1 MIRFD
6 FQEKVAL
13 VTGGTKGIGRSIVTE
28 LLRGQARVVVTYSR
42 DESAAAAFLDSLSAE
57 EQSRVHL
64 VKSDVASRSDVHDL
78 FKQPVGPWGQ
88 PISLV
93 VNNAGILKQGEF
105 QALSDEQWDQTF
117 AVNLKGPFMV
127 GQEFLKH
134 GPTGGAVVNISSIG
148 GQTGGNKA
156 PDYAA
161 SKAGLIS
168 LTRSLARLG
177 AAQGMRVN
185 AVSPGWIV
193 TDIFNEDQLVHLQKE
208 ATQVIP
214 LGRMGKPEEVASA
227 VLYLLSEEAS
237 FITGHCLN
245 VNGGLYFG

>member
-1 MIRFD
+1 VIRFD
-6 FQEKVAL
+6 FQQRVAL
-13 VTGGTKGIGRSIVTE
+13 VTGGTKGIGRAIVAG

-42 DESAAAAFLDSLSAE
+42 DESAATAFQNSLSAE

-64 VKSDVASRSDVHDL
+64 LKSDVSCRADVHNL
-78 FKQPVGPWGQ
+78 FRKPVGPWGE

-93 VNNAGILKQGEF
+93 VNNAGILKQGDF
-105 QALSDEQWDQTF
+105 QDLSDEQWDQTF

-134 GPTGGAVVNISSIG
+134 GPDGGAVVNISSIG
-148 GQTGGNKA
+148 GQTGGNRA

-177 AAQGMRVN
+177 TARGMRVN

-193 TDIFNEDQLVHLQKE
+193 TDIFTEDQLIHLQKE
-208 ATQVIP
+208 ATEVIP